1 MSDNSSDQPA
11 TPAKSSSRFVFV
23 SKVPYWKSKKKYRGA
38 SSQQR
43 RRSSSASAEI
53 FQVVAKVRKH
63 PDYKGLDDNQIQ
75 EQAENLI
82 NPEYFR
88 NQFSE
93 FNELHVE
100 EVLYNISSEA
110 DSGVDGHEAGAAAT
124 RAVVRMAEMGNI
136 NIKLQLRE
144 LKVWN
149 QGVVNKFAS
158 LIGSEYGPT
167 HAALL
172 IGNKENGYVML
183 EWDGTSLINPQF
195 YHPQSCD
202 DVLFE
207 ANVATQ
213 ISTMDRWL
221 HEEVR
226 IAGQQ
231 LDYERQIDLVFD
243 AAVERSKVFDDLFEL
258 VIRYNKYYYYHMFSR
273 NCQHFVADAM
283 KVLKIENPHTFTG
296 RLKTYFDKIK
306 KGVTAVEFQSHSQLD
321 AHVQTRISEATQQEL
336 EYYMCMYLHFHTIG
350 RSQSS
355 ECDPTKWKCEETKC
369 QFDNVDMRI
378 AEQESVLNHFLG
390 QPSS

>member
-1 MSDNSSDQPA
+1 MSDNPSDQPA
-11 TPAKSSSRFVFV
+11 TPAKSSS
-23 SKVPYWKSKKKYRGA
+23 
-38 SSQQR
+38 
-43 RRSSSASAEI
+43 ASAEI
-53 FQVVAKVRKH
+53 FQIVLAKVRKH

-75 EQAENLI
+75 EQAENLT

-88 NQFSE
+88 NLFSE
-93 FNELHVE
+93 FNERHVE
-100 EVLYNISSEA
+100 GVLYNIRSEA

-124 RAVVRMAEMGNI
+124 RAVVQMAEMGNI

-149 QGVVNKFAS
+149 QGVANKFAS

-167 HAALL
+167 HAVLL

-183 EWDGTSLINPQF
+183 EWDGTNLIDPQY
-195 YHPQSCD
+195 YHLQSCD

-213 ISTMDRWL
+213 ISTMDRRL

-226 IAGQQ
+226 IAGRQ

-258 VIRYNKYYYYHMFSR
+258 VIRYNKYYYYNMFTR

-283 KVLKIENPHTFTG
+283 KVLKIEKPHTFTG

-336 EYYMCMYLHFHTIG
+336 EYYMCMYLRFHAIG

-355 ECDPTKWKCEETKC
+355 ERDSTKWKCEETEC
-369 QFDNVDMRI
+369 QFDNV
-378 AEQESVLNHFLG
+378 QLSLF
-390 QPSS
+390 